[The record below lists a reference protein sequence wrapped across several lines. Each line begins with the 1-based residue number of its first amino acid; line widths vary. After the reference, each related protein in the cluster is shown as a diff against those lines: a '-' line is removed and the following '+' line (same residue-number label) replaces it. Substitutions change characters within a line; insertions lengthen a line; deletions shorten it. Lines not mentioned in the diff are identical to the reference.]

1 MTKTDNS
8 GKSTCFPISFE
19 FWYRILSFVV
29 GLPPSGAYVNLS
41 EERIEVRMGWAFRSS
56 FPRSA
61 VKSASALNK
70 KPLSRGVHGFCG
82 RWLVNGSGKGILSIK
97 LDPVQR
103 ARVLGFPVRLREL
116 LVSVEDI
123 SVLAEILQSTNR

>member
-1 MTKTDNS
+1 MTKTDNN
-8 GKSTCFPISFE
+8 GKPVLFPISFE
-19 FWYRILSFVV
+19 FWYRILSFAV
-29 GLPPSGAYVNLS
+29 GLPPSGAYVKLS
-41 EERIEVRMGWAFRSS
+41 EDRIEVRMGWAFRSGFS
-56 FPRSA
+56 RSA
-61 VKSASALNK
+61 VKYVSAINK

-116 LVSVEDI
+116 LVSVEDP
-123 SVLAEILQSTNR
+123 SVLAETLQSTNR